1 MSRFR
6 HNPELPRNWPLNYGH
21 ERHPILAVVGVGFL
35 YLLVTI
41 FFVILLM
48 AKAGWLNG
56 FERP

>member
-1 MSRFR
+1 
-6 HNPELPRNWPLNYGH
+6 
-21 ERHPILAVVGVGFL
+21 VVGVGFL